1 MTKREADELAL
12 IEDAIT
18 IDPEAKKAW
27 FRYPMIKDPA
37 LLQDNRA
44 QVIAI
49 ETSIQK
55 GLIKRG
61 QLEMYND
68 VVQDYIDRGVFRKI
82 PKDSWRLGTVRSTT

>member
-1 MTKREADELAL
+1 MAL
-12 IEDAIT
+12 IEDTIT

-27 FRYPMIKDPA
+27 FRYPMIKDLA

-55 GLIKRG
+55 SLIKRG

-68 VVQDYIDRGVFRKI
+68 VV
-82 PKDSWRLGTVRSTT
+82 

>member
-1 MTKREADELAL
+1 MTKREADELVL

-18 IDPEAKKAW
+18 IDPEAKQAW
-27 FRYPMIKDPA
+27 FRYPMIKNPA

-49 ETSIQK
+49 ETSVQK

-61 QLEMYND
+61 QLKMYND
-68 VVQDYIDRGVFRKI
+68 VVRN
-82 PKDSWRLGTVRSTT
+82 